1 MESAWSEFQKNHAE
15 EHRLLFMD
23 LQKSLWT
30 SMVALFPE
38 TTEFKHFLAQVTF
51 FGSTPVTSSKFLDE
65 WYSNMS
71 ADASDVSY
79 AKPFRRLTGRKLT
92 YFDVT
97 KYKDYKSLL
106 SVPVLREN
114 IDVDLVEVFETP
126 SFEPERKFLFCVLQE
141 LNELACRAKADV
153 SYDSVPSRDEISAE
167 IKQSKTKNGGPK
179 GDIEMTAGLLSEVF
193 AVMQSSVTQ
202 PSAKSLGELVKR
214 LKACDLDKDWDIQS
228 LHTSLSAIDMESDD
242 ALEKILT
249 VDHPL
254 MARADVR
261 GAIEGTDN
269 PGKLRSAFGQFVSFN
284 RVAGTISSGLLKAV
298 KDELGDVSNYTNADG
313 SVDLSKVDI
322 MSMMPRLMQN
332 VDPNE
337 LQDMAQNLGSMMPE
351 LQKMAQAS
359 NLGGSSDKLPQGMDL
374 GALSSM
380 MGALGGA
387 QAQGAPDMGSL
398 AAMLGKMQTTG

>member
-1 MESAWSEFQKNHAE
+1 
-15 EHRLLFMD
+15 MD

-38 TTEFKHFLAQVTF
+38 TSEFKQFLTQVTF
-51 FGSTPVTSSKFLDE
+51 FGSNPVTSSKFLDE

-79 AKPFRRLTGRKLT
+79 AKPFRRLTGRNLT

-106 SVPVLREN
+106 SVPVLKEN
-114 IDVDLVEVFETP
+114 IDVDLVKVFETP
-126 SFEPERKFLFCVLQE
+126 SFEPERKFLFCVLRE

-153 SYDSVPSRDEISAE
+153 SYESLPSRDEISAE
-167 IKQSKTKNGGPK
+167 IKQSKAKNSGPK

-193 AVMQSSVTQ
+193 AVMQSSATET
-202 PSAKSLGELVKR
+202 SANSLGELVKR
-214 LKACDLDKDWDIQS
+214 LKACDLDKDWDIQA

-242 ALEKILT
+242 ALEKVLT

-254 MARADVR
+254 ITRADVR
-261 GAIEGTDN
+261 EAIEGTDD

-351 LQKMAQAS
+351 LQKMAQTS